1 VILVHRMA
9 GQVTDDEQRLD
20 AETAETN
27 ETVTKL
33 ETEVRAMSN
42 QSQQSVLKT
51 QSELESTKIA

>member
-1 VILVHRMA
+1 VHRMA